1 MSIECRHERGR
12 LTVFFKGDIDEF
24 ACRTLRTELDAE
36 MEREKP
42 REVVFDLK
50 DVSFVDSTGL
60 GLILG
65 RYKKLSAS
73 GGVLRLK
80 DVPPHSTVV
89 GVPGRVVRLQ
99 GEKVEDLDQQRLP
112 DPVRDEIDKL
122 RARIEQLEK
131 SLGNGGGEDAE

>member
-50 DVSFVDSTGL
+50 DDTPLHRRNAPEFKTYFQ
-60 GLILG
+60 LIWKELN
-65 RYKKLSAS
+65 SHA
-73 GGVLRLK
+73 
-80 DVPPHSTVV
+80 
-89 GVPGRVVRLQ
+89 
-99 GEKVEDLDQQRLP
+99 
-112 DPVRDEIDKL
+112 
-122 RARIEQLEK
+122 
-131 SLGNGGGEDAE
+131 